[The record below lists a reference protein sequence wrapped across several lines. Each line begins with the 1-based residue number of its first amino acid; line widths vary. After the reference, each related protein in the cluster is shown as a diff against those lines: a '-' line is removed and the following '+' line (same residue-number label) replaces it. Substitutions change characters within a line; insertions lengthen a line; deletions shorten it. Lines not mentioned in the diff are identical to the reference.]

1 MTTLPTSVSP
11 RLAELYRL
19 LAEVHREIAREKQA
33 MDREATL
40 RSRIRSHRSGNHVHT
55 FDAETASL
63 VRDLA
68 NRLNTTVADM
78 TGKSQV
84 KHVAHLRAIICW
96 VLRQHGRSYHD
107 IGRAL
112 SRHHSSAIHAVRR
125 VEATPDTLVHAQM
138 LFEATVNPATLRAV

>member
-63 VRDLA
+63 VRDL
-68 NRLNTTVADM
+68 
-78 TGKSQV
+78 
-84 KHVAHLRAIICW
+84 
-96 VLRQHGRSYHD
+96 
-107 IGRAL
+107 GRAL